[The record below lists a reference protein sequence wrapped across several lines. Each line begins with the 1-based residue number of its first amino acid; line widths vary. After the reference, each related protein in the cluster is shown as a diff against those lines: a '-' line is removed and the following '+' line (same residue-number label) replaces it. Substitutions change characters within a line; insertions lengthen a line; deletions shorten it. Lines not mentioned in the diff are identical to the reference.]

1 MADSALAELLE
12 AAGRAST
19 QAEYHRVARALAG
32 LPQESVLVPLR
43 LAILSTASLGFLE
56 PFLKVEGLRKGY
68 RVECHIGGFGQF
80 ETELADPQAPLY
92 QFQPDVLLLSLQPEE
107 MAPDLRDRFVA
118 DGGERFRGSM
128 EDASSRLVEC
138 ARRFREET
146 GRLALVANHAV
157 LDPGPLGPFD
167 AADPAGYV
175 HAVGAANQALAAALA
190 GEAGVTVWD
199 YAGLMRQLGVGAG
212 DPRLW
217 ALGRISLAAPNQP
230 AAAAHLIRTVQALL
244 QPPAKCLV
252 LDLDNT
258 LWGGAIGDDGLK
270 GIQLGDDFPGNTY
283 KAFQRR
289 ILGLADRGVLIAL
302 ASKNELESVDAV
314 LRDHPDMVLRWEH
327 VAAHRIN
334 WEPKSG
340 NLLAIAEELN
350 IGPDALVLF
359 DDNPVERAEV
369 RANAPEIG
377 VIEVPTEAIGFVAA
391 LDASG
396 FFDQPAI
403 SQEDLTRTDLYRRDR
418 QRRELR
424 ARANDVEGFLR
435 SLEMVATVG
444 LADEFTLNRIAQL
457 VNKTNQFNL
466 TTRRH
471 TQSEIDAM
479 GRRADRA
486 VVWLRLSDRFGDQGL
501 VGVAI
506 ILADGSDALIDTF
519 LMSCRVMNRGVERAL
534 LAQVAAEARAIG
546 CQRLVGEY
554 RPTAKNRVVEDLYGS
569 LGFTPIDAL
578 PDGARKFVLEL
589 STDMPAWP
597 EALARG

>member
-1 MADSALAELLE
+1 MADSTLAELLE
-12 AAGRAST
+12 AAARAST
-19 QAEYHRVARALAG
+19 QAEYHRVARALAE
-32 LPQESVLVPLR
+32 LPEEASLVPLR
-43 LAILSTASLGFLE
+43 LAILSTASLGFLK
-56 PFLKVEGLRKGY
+56 PFLKVEGLRQGY

-92 QFQPDVLLLSLQPEE
+92 QFQPDVLLLALQPEE
-107 MAPDLRDRFVA
+107 MTPDLRDRFVA

-128 EDASSRLVEC
+128 EDASSRLVGC
-138 ARRFREET
+138 ARRFRAES
-146 GRLALVANHAV
+146 GRLVLVANHPV

-175 HAVGAANQALAAALA
+175 HSVGAANEALAAVLTH
-190 GEAGVTVWD
+190 EAGVTVWD
-199 YAGLMRQLGVGAG
+199 YAGLIRQLGAGAG

-217 ALGRISLAAPNQP
+217 ALGRISLAAPHQP
-230 AAAAHLIRTVQALL
+230 AAAAHLIRTVDALIR
-244 QPPAKCLV
+244 PPAKCLV

-258 LWGGAIGDDGLK
+258 LWGGVIGDDGLQ

-302 ASKNELESVDAV
+302 VSKNEMESVDPV
-314 LRDHPDMVLRWEH
+314 LRDHPDMILRWEH

-340 NLLAIAEELN
+340 NLVAIAEELN
-350 IGPDALVLF
+350 IGLDALVLF

-369 RANAPEIG
+369 RANAPEVG
-377 VIEVPTEAIGFVAA
+377 VIEVPTDSTGFVAA
-391 LDASG
+391 LDACG
-396 FFDQPAI
+396 FFDQPEV
-403 SQEDLTRTDLYRRDR
+403 SQEDRTRTDLYRRDR

-424 ARANDVEGFLR
+424 AETTDVEGFLL

-444 LADEFTLNRIAQL
+444 PADEVTLNRIAQL

-479 GRRADRA
+479 GRRADAA

-506 ILADGSDALIDTF
+506 ILVNGSDALIDTF

-534 LAQVAAEARAIG
+534 VAQVAAEARALG
-546 CQRLVGEY
+546 CQRLIGEY
-554 RPTAKNRVVEDLYGS
+554 RPTAKNRVVENLYRS

-578 PDGARKFVLEL
+578 QDGARRYVLEL
-589 STDMPAWP
+589 SDDTPAWP
-597 EALARG
+597 EAIARG